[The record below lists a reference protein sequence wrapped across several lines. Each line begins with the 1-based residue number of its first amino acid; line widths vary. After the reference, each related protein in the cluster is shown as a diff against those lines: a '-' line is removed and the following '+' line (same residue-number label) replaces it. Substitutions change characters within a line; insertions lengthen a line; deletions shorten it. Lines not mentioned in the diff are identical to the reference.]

1 MRGVGVVIPQFM
13 TSIGVVCA
21 DIFKYLIPNCVNQSL
36 NVSCLLIKIFREFT
50 VAFGQSFQTSVQQLV
65 GRELRAG
72 VRDHLTGL
80 ARQLVALAWQVLRV
94 TLGIFQLIQFF
105 D

>member
-72 VRDHLTGL
+72 VRDHLIGQAAGRSRLASSTGDS
-80 ARQLVALAWQVLRV
+80 
-94 TLGIFQLIQFF
+94 GDISINSIFFHF
-105 D
+105 